1 MISSAPGQDLCQVRS
16 ETRLPCVRP
25 AATTILGTRFCE
37 RCAREQ
43 ENYFAVGELT
53 QVPRGKS
60 GGTGSVEYTAR
71 AARSVYPADPRGGR
85 QGSIARSAKATLLL
99 VVAALSVLA
108 ASACGEA
115 GQVRGGADTAAEAK
129 AEPETTAREDTRPVE
144 ATVEGNGGRGVVAR
158 AGGADAAVARAGDA
172 VARPGKARVQ
182 TDEAAREDS
191 GSAPAKNAV
200 EENRSRTDHPRK
212 SHPGELTLHLG
223 GDRGT
228 SFSGICSVGEKK
240 KAIAGRAPERYVFE
254 PGDAGLECE
263 IRKKDGGTLEVVV
276 AGEGLRSVQQT
287 AASGGTIRFA
297 FSGDGISSSTSSIS
311 LSQTTG
317 SSDRSSPN
325 DPR

>member
-1 MISSAPGQDLCQVRS
+1 MRS

-60 GGTGSVEYTAR
+60 GGTGSVEYAAR
-71 AARSVYPADPRGGR
+71 AARSVYPANPRGGR

-129 AEPETTAREDTRPVE
+129 AEPETTAREDTRPAE

-158 AGGADAAVARAGDA
+158 AGGADGAVARAGDA
-172 VARPGKARVQ
+172 IARAGEARVRA
-182 TDEAAREDS
+182 DEAAREED
-191 GSAPAKNAV
+191 GGEAPAKNTAD
-200 EENRSRTDHPRK
+200 ENRSRKDHPQK
-212 SHPGELTLHLG
+212 SYPGKLTLQVV
-223 GDRGT
+223 GDPGT
-228 SFSGICSVGEKK
+228 SFSGVCSVGEKEE
-240 KAIAGRAPERYVFE
+240 AIAGRVPERYVFE
-254 PGDAGLECE
+254 PVDAGLECE
-263 IRKKDGGTLEVVV
+263 IRKKDGGTLEVIV

-297 FSGDGISSSTSSIS
+297 FSGDGISSSTSSVS
-311 LSQTTG
+311 LSQTTRL
-317 SSDRSSPN
+317 SDRSSPN